1 MTQSSEER
9 LAIFER
15 KILSRILGPVYE
27 DDLGWRLRHNKELY
41 KLLDGPD
48 IVKFIKFKRL
58 QWAGHIVQMDNSRIP
73 KKVLD
78 GKFHRRR
85 PVGRP

>member
-15 KILSRILGPVYE
+15 KILRRILGPVYE

-41 KLLDGPD
+41 
-48 IVKFIKFKRL
+48 
-58 QWAGHIVQMDNSRIP
+58 
-73 KKVLD
+73 
-78 GKFHRRR
+78 
-85 PVGRP
+85 